1 MWLLRQLVEVVLLL
15 AQGLYKAL
23 FEAPDFKSLELA
35 VERLAQEATRRL
47 LVMALEAKDR
57 WLMEHRDRRLRL
69 VDTRPKSLLTKVGEL
84 TFTRRYYVDRAT
96 GEGRFLL
103 DEALGLWPRQRYS
116 PAVRELA
123 IELAVETSFGTA
135 ERWLERWTQG
145 QVRIS
150 RMAIW
155 ADVQEAGSAA
165 AEEVERIREALFEQ
179 GEVPEG
185 GRVARELDLEFD
197 ELFVRGR
204 RGADGRKERIGLKH
218 ALAYEGKETDARG
231 RAVLKQRRVHVT
243 VGEGANAVEQ
253 ALADFARQWD
263 FSRVERCTVGG
274 DGAAWIRQ
282 ALEYLPHATYRLD
295 PFHLRRAL
303 REGLGHDARVYP
315 RVCEAL
321 AAGKPWPE
329 VQLLLQVA
337 LRRARGERRRR
348 VCELMQY
355 LERQWDGIVADP
367 EWRRLGAVEAENY
380 HVLAKRMKRRGAAWS
395 AKGAHHMGRLRA
407 AQANGELERYASPAW
422 VRRRELFGALPR
434 PGILRESPSAK
445 DLEDAAAWLR
455 ARVPALYGPHSD
467 RHWVDVLRQLISLRS
482 PAA

>member
-1 MWLLRQLVEVVLLL
+1 MLRQLLEVVLLL

-23 FEAPDFKSLELA
+23 LEAPDFKSLELA

-57 WLMEHRDRRLRL
+57 WLMERRDRRLRV
-69 VDTRPKSLLTKVGEL
+69 VDLRPKSLLTKVGEM
-84 TFTRRYYVDRAT
+84 TITRRYYVDRAT
-96 GEGRFLL
+96 GEGHFLL

-135 ERWLERWTQG
+135 ARWLGRWTQG

-155 ADVQEAGSAA
+155 TDVQEAGSAA
-165 AEEVERIREALFEQ
+165 AEEVERVREALFER

-185 GRVARELDLEFD
+185 ARVARELNVEFD

-204 RGADGRKERIGLKH
+204 RRVGGRKEWIGLKH

-243 VGEGANAVEQ
+243 VGEGTDAVEQ
-253 ALADFARQWD
+253 ALADFGRQWD

-274 DGAAWIRQ
+274 DGAAWIRR
-282 ALEYLPHATYRLD
+282 ALEYIPHATYRLD

-303 REGLGHDARVYP
+303 REGLGHDGRVYP

-321 AAGKPWPE
+321 AAGKPWRE
-329 VQLLLQVA
+329 VQQLLHRAARRTCGERGQ
-337 LRRARGERRRR
+337 RAR
-348 VCELMQY
+348 ELMQY
-355 LERQWDGIVADP
+355 LERQWDGIAADP
-367 EWRRLGAVEAENY
+367 EARRLGAIEAENS

-407 AQANGELERYASPAW
+407 AQANGELERYASAAW
-422 VRRRELFGALPR
+422 VRRRELLATLPR
-434 PGILRESPSAK
+434 PGILRESPTAK
-445 DLEDAAAWLR
+445 DLEDAAVWLR

-467 RHWVDVLRQLISLRS
+467 RHWVEVLRQLTNLRS
-482 PAA
+482 PAG